1 MNSFLARNLSK
12 RSTTIVSSRFFS
24 KGAIPTSSAAE
35 VDGIKVIGLPHLS
48 TPSMRWAERKTNWL
62 SDPASYP
69 LIAILGAAGVF
80 CSGFGI
86 YFLATAPDVQISPL
100 KRNKTI
106 RDWK

>member
-1 MNSFLARNLSK
+1 
-12 RSTTIVSSRFFS
+12 
-24 KGAIPTSSAAE
+24 
-35 VDGIKVIGLPHLS
+35 
-48 TPSMRWAERKTNWL
+48 MRWAERKTNWL

-100 KRNKTI
+100 KRYVLRVQI
-106 RDWK
+106 VY